1 MNHDQLTLSA
11 ERDVF
16 TTGVSGSTM
25 NVAPDGLVLANWG
38 RRFLAWFVDYLF
50 LNVMLAYFGLEQ
62 VEGRL
67 LPAFLLPR
75 LPGLDLSV
83 WSPFSVA
90 VFFLYWTFSQWYFGR
105 SLGQLLLNT
114 RLVDVR
120 GDGVSLRASAIQ
132 SIGKSLL
139 LPVDCIIGWTYS
151 PCRKL
156 RQRFFQKLSNTIVI
170 FIGTPRGLTYSGAYA
185 KEP

>member
-1 MNHDQLTLSA
+1 VNRDQLAHFA
-11 ERDVF
+11 EGDTS
-16 TTGVSGSTM
+16 TTSLTEPTT
-25 NVAPDGLVLANWG
+25 NVARDGLILANWG
-38 RRFLAWFVDYLF
+38 RRFLAWLVDYLF
-50 LNVMLAYFGLEQ
+50 LNVMFAYFGLEQ

-75 LPGLDLSV
+75 LPGFDLSV
-83 WSPFSVA
+83 WSPLSVA
-90 VFFLYWTFSQWYFGR
+90 VFFLYWTFSEWYFGR

-120 GDGVSLRASAIQ
+120 GHGVSLRASTIQ

-170 FIGTPRGLTYSGAYA
+170 FIGSPRVLAYSGAYA
-185 KEP
+185 KER